1 MKSIIYFLLLVSIE
15 GFSLLTKGCSFKSQN
30 HIRFLTTDSS
40 FPTATS
46 FKDKTLYRKRNS
58 WKLYS
63 KPDIKQ
69 EDNRRIFFQK
79 LVTTSSSFIYTST
92 ITSSFPSIAKAYV
105 EKTQGTSPALP
116 NKTFVKGIVTLKG
129 VENFPQNSDSFSSA
143 ALYITARPNKV
154 DVNRAIQD
162 GSNGKSPPV
171 LTARIPE
178 PRFPHEFS
186 LSSLDLT
193 QEGAAVLDDAKFWFE
208 GMDLTISARWDTD
221 GVASTRDP
229 TDLVGRSMFVAKLG
243 LDDGQVVVPLTG
255 RGFTGKI
262 VTGKGKKR

>member
-1 MKSIIYFLLLVSIE
+1 MKSIIYFLLLVSID
-15 GFSLLTKGCSFKSQN
+15 GFSLLTIGCSSKSQN
-30 HIRFLTTDSS
+30 HRRFLTTDSS
-40 FPTATS
+40 LNTATL
-46 FKDKTLYRKRNS
+46 FQDETLYRKRNS
-58 WKLYS
+58 LKLNS

-69 EDNRRIFFQK
+69 GENRKMFLQK
-79 LVTTSSSFIYTST
+79 LMITSSSFIYTST
-92 ITSSFPSIAKAYV
+92 ITSSFPSMAKADV
-105 EKTQGTSPALP
+105 EKTQGTTPSLP

-129 VENFPQNSDSFSSA
+129 VDNFPQNSDSFSSA

-171 LTARIPE
+171 LTARIPK
-178 PRFPHEFS
+178 PSFPHAFS

-193 QEGAAVLDDAKFWFE
+193 QEGAAVLDDDTFWFE

-243 LDDGQVVVPLTG
+243 LDDVQVPLTG

-262 VTGKGKKR
+262 VTGKGKK